1 MNGEK
6 ITDIRTNKNGIRI
19 VEYTIPS
26 DYGSD
31 DFYEKDIKTIVTK
44 EQFKYMEY
52 RIGGWNVKKIHKQ
65 VNRKI
70 LQK

>member
-44 EQFKYMEY
+44 EQFEAMEY
-52 RIGGWNVKKIHKQ
+52 KVKE
-65 VNRKI
+65 N
-70 LQK
+70 